1 MTKAAEVSIFDF
13 DERAENEK
21 GVEIELTTASG
32 KRTGIHVTVIGEQS
46 SKVQAHVLRTINA
59 RRRQEMAN
67 ARKGKNA
74 DVRPIEDDIE
84 LTLDKAVVS
93 VTGWRG
99 PKEEFSESNLRK
111 LFERNPT
118 FVTQVFEASA
128 DSAAFT
134 GG

>member
-1 MTKAAEVSIFDF
+1 MTKAAEISINDF
-13 DERAENEK
+13 DERAENDS
-21 GVEIELTTASG
+21 GIEIELTTAAG
-32 KRTGIHVTVIGEQS
+32 KRTGIHLTVIGEQS
-46 SKVQAHVLRTINA
+46 EKVQAHVYRTINQ

-74 DVRPIEDDIE
+74 EVRPFEEDIE

-99 PKEEFSESNLRK
+99 PKEEFSESLLRK
-111 LFERNPT
+111 LLERNPS
-118 FVTQVFEASA
+118 FITQILEASA

-134 GG
+134 KG

>member
-1 MTKAAEVSIFDF
+1 MTKATPISIFDF

-21 GVEIELTTASG
+21 GVEIELVTASG

-46 SKVQAHVLRTINA
+46 EKVQAHVFRSINA
-59 RRRQEMAN
+59 RRRQDMAN

-74 DVRPIEDDIE
+74 EVRPIEEDVA
-84 LTLDKAVVS
+84 LAADKAVVS
-93 VTGWRG
+93 VSGWRG
-99 PKEEFSESNLRK
+99 PKEDFNEGNLRRLLEK
-111 LFERNPT
+111 NPT
-118 FVTQVFEASA
+118 FVTQILEASA